1 MLRDRAAIA
10 QQREQDLQEQTQF
23 ADSDVNLS
31 ACVPEVGML
40 QPEALSEASSLP
52 VPPPPPP
59 PWQSAG
65 NHVNSGGEGRH

>member
-52 VPPPPPP
+52 VLAPLP